1 MYSAFAKRYFS
12 LTNLAFSSSMIDS
25 SAFFLV
31 SDVIFPT
38 SEVKQSTRVTCISL
52 FSSLED
58 DALTEKDDD
67 CLVEFLVRKTVT
79 RDGRKDL
86 GEEEK
91 GVFAVALVAFF
102 FLEEEEEEERES
114 NGDESA
120 RILRCIAFRFCRA
133 FCFRARSL
141 FGSSARCVFLKD
153 RLLCLGYV

>member
-1 MYSAFAKRYFS
+1 M
-12 LTNLAFSSSMIDS
+12 
-25 SAFFLV
+25 
-31 SDVIFPT
+31 
-38 SEVKQSTRVTCISL
+38 KQSTRVTCISL

-102 FLEEEEEEERES
+102 LEEEEEEESES

-120 RILRCIAFRFCRA
+120 RMLRCIAFRFCRVFA
-133 FCFRARSL
+133 FAL
-141 FGSSARCVFLKD
+141 ARCLRVLKD
-153 RLLCLGYV
+153 RLSCLGYV

>member
-1 MYSAFAKRYFS
+1 MYSAFAKRYFT

-91 GVFAVALVAFF
+91 GVFAVALLF

-120 RILRCIAFRFCRA
+120 CILRCIAFRFCRVFA
-133 FCFRARSL
+133 FALACCLEVPRAACFEKID
-141 FGSSARCVFLKD
+141 C
-153 RLLCLGYV
+153 YV

>member
-58 DALTEKDDD
+58 DALTEKDDG

-91 GVFAVALVAFF
+91 GVFAVALLF

-120 RILRCIAFRFCRA
+120 CILRCIAFRFCRVFA
-133 FCFRARSL
+133 FAL
-141 FGSSARCVFLKD
+141 ARCLEVPRAACF
-153 RLLCLGYV
+153 

>member
-52 FSSLED
+52 FSSSED
-58 DALTEKDDD
+58 DALTEKDDKDD

-120 RILRCIAFRFCRA
+120 RMLRCIAFRFCRVFA
-133 FCFRARSL
+133 FARSL
-141 FGSSARCVFLKD
+141 VVWKFRALRVFE
-153 RLLCLGYV
+153 R